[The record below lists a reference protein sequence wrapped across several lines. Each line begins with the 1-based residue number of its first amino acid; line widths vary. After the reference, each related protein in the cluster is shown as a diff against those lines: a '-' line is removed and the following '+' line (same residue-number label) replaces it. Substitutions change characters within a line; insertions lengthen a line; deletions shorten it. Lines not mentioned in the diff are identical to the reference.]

1 MLSKTKYPCID
12 PFRIATHT
20 DADAITQL
28 INNAYRPKSGNVGWT
43 HEAKL
48 VSGNRINVTQ
58 VKDIISRT
66 DSIILLGSKDS
77 EIIACVHV
85 EKTASASFIGLL
97 AVNAALQG
105 GGAGKQML
113 AHAED
118 FASTRFGSHKFIM
131 AVVSTRH
138 ELIAFYIRRGYL
150 ETGDVM
156 DYPVSANVGIP
167 KLPGL
172 KIQMLEKC
180 CIRSLEKT
188 VAP

>member
-1 MLSKTKYPCID
+1 MLSKTKHPCID
-12 PFRIATHT
+12 AFRIATHA
-20 DADAITQL
+20 DADAITL
-28 INNAYRPKSGNVGWT
+28 LVNNAYRPKSGNAGWT
-43 HEAKL
+43 HEADL
-48 VSGNRINVTQ
+48 VSGNRISATQ

-66 DSIILLGSKDS
+66 DSVILLGSKDS
-77 EIIACVHV
+77 EIIACVQV
-85 EKTASASFIGLL
+85 EKTATACFIGLL

-113 AHAED
+113 AQAED
-118 FASTRFGSHKFIM
+118 FANTRFDPHKFIM

-138 ELIAFYIRRGYL
+138 ELIAFYIRRGYT
-150 ETGDVM
+150 ETGDVL

-180 CIRSLEKT
+180 CICSLEKI
-188 VAP
+188 PRD